1 MACPLPLSTAPT
13 PVSRGGHPLEVS
25 TAIQD
30 PVLCMAHSGSR
41 LAGLPLPNS
50 WVPCMTLSPLVLF
63 PLLKCPPRPRRLI
76 LAKLLPPLGVPS
88 YTSPHLA
95 RCTVHLTA
103 GTSHPRRGPS
113 FGHRGPSTHARESH
127 LTHSRDV
134 KRQPNRAERAS
145 GKLPAP
151 PAPLPSDAREP
162 SPAVRWRGRLW
173 APRPAGARRKR
184 RPGQLTT
191 LPPESALVTKR
202 HLEQPN
208 CP

>member
-1 MACPLPLSTAPT
+1 M
-13 PVSRGGHPLEVS
+13 S

-30 PVLCMAHSGSR
+30 LVPCMAHSGSQP
-41 LAGLPLPNS
+41 AGLPPPSNS

-63 PLLKCPPRPRRLI
+63 PLLKCPPRPHRLI
-76 LAKLLPPLGVPS
+76 SARLLPALGVPS
-88 YTSPHLA
+88 YMSPHLA
-95 RCTVHLTA
+95 RPTAHLTA
-103 GTSHPRRGPS
+103 GTSHPR
-113 FGHRGPSTHARESH
+113 RESH

-151 PAPLPSDAREP
+151 LAPLPSDAREP
-162 SPAVRWRGRLW
+162 SPAVRRRGRLR

-184 RPGQLTT
+184 RPGELTT

-202 HLEQPN
+202 HLEQPD